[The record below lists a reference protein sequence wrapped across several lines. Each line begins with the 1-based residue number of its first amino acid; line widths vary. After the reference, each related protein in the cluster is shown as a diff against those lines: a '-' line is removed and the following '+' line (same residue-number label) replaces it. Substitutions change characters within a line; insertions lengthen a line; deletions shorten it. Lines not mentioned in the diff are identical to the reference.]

1 MEQKGVCSSRHWQ
14 VMGLFFV
21 SILKL
26 ASAQLRYSLLEES
39 EPGTLV
45 GNVAKDLG
53 LNTAGISERALR
65 LGSEQSQQ
73 YFSLNLESGAII
85 VRSRI
90 DREKLCGTNVNCV
103 LPVEIVLEKPLELY
117 RLEIEI
123 LDTNDHSPVFQN
135 AERTIKITELAAVG
149 TRFPLERAQDPD
161 LGINSV
167 SSYKLSHNKYFSLN
181 VQARKNERPSPVLV
195 LDKAL
200 DREEQAE
207 YKLVLT
213 ALDGGSTPRS
223 GTIVITVIVIDNND
237 NAPVFDNTFYK
248 ISLKENAQLNTL
260 VIRLNATDK
269 DDGSN
274 GEVSYTFEDISSED
288 ISNVFSLEHKTG
300 DIRLKGPLDFEKHHS
315 YEISVKAVDHG
326 IPEMEGH
333 CVIQVDI
340 EDVNDNSPEILIS
353 SLVSSIPEDTPPGTT
368 VGLLRVSDQ
377 DSGKNGEVHL
387 EISPDLPF
395 TITSTQNHYSLVTD
409 GFLDREHAS
418 QYTIVLQATD
428 LGDPQLKTQTALNI
442 SVTDINDNPPR
453 FERSVIN
460 VDIKEN
466 NKPGA
471 LLCTV
476 SASDK
481 DFGENAHITY
491 SIFNSLING
500 SPAMSFIYMDTQ
512 NGNIYAQQSF
522 DYEQAQVLQFT
533 IRAEDSGTP
542 KLSSN
547 CTVYLHI
554 LDENDNQPSILY
566 PGSSRQ
572 VSAQQP
578 LPRSLPAGSLITKV
592 VAIDADSGYNAWL
605 NYNIAKATDLSLFKV
620 SSHTGEVRLA
630 RSFQETDLQV
640 QNLCIVVKDNGTPSL
655 SSTATLLISL
665 GDGSSEESHYS
676 TDLQS
681 EAKQSPNVTMY
692 LIISLAAISVV
703 SFVTLI
709 ILLTK
714 CFRNKQQMT
723 NSEMNHYIGH
733 TQKTLQLNPTSTLRY
748 MEVSMMPGSQQNQYP
763 KTGGSSDINRDTLN
777 MMKSLNFPQ
786 LKQLVNE
793 SDDVISGQFEWR
805 DTAQQ
810 GQPNTDWRF
819 SQAQRPGPS
828 GAQQPTEEAGVW
840 PNNQFETER
849 LQAMILASA
858 NVEAAEGSS
867 AIGAGTGTMGLSARY
882 GPQFTLQHVP
892 DYRQNIY
899 IPGTTSTLTNAA
911 GKRDGKAGA
920 PSGNKKKSGKKEK
933 K

>member
-1 MEQKGVCSSRHWQ
+1 MEQKGVYGSWHWQ

-73 YFSLNLESGAII
+73 YFALNLESGAII
-85 VRSRI
+85 VRSKI

-123 LDTNDHSPVFQN
+123 LDTNDNSPVFQN

-167 SSYKLSHNKYFSLN
+167 SAYKLSQNKYFSLN

-195 LDKAL
+195 LEKAL

-207 YKLVLT
+207 HTLILT
-213 ALDGGSTPRS
+213 ALDGGSPPRS
-223 GTIVITVIVIDNND
+223 GTSLITVLVIDQND
-237 NAPVFDNTFYK
+237 NAPVFDNAFYK
-248 ISLKENAQLNTL
+248 IGLKENAQLNTL

-269 DDGSN
+269 DEGPN
-274 GEVSYTFEDISSED
+274 GEISYTFEDISSED
-288 ISNVFSLEHKTG
+288 ITNVFGLDSKTG
-300 DIRLKGPLDFEKHHS
+300 EIRLKGQLDFEKHHS
-315 YEISVKAVDHG
+315 YEISVKAQDQG
-326 IPEMEGH
+326 TPEMEGH
-333 CVIQVDI
+333 CVIQVEI
-340 EDVNDNSPEILIS
+340 EDVNDNAPEILIS

-395 TITSTQNHYSLVTD
+395 TITSTQNHYSLVTN
-409 GFLDREHAS
+409 GFLDREHVS
-418 QYTIVLQATD
+418 EYTIVLQATD
-428 LGDPQLKTQTALNI
+428 LGDPQLKTQTAVNI
-442 SVTDINDNPPR
+442 TVTDVNDNPPS

-481 DFGENAHITY
+481 DFGENARITY

-500 SPAMSFIYMDTQ
+500 SPTMSFIYMDTQ

-533 IRAEDSGTP
+533 IRAEDFGTP

-547 CTVYLHI
+547 ITVYLHI
-554 LDENDNQPSILY
+554 LDENDNHPSILY
-566 PGSSRQ
+566 PGNSRR
-572 VSAQQP
+572 VPAQQP
-578 LPRSLPAGSLITKV
+578 VPKSLPAGSLITKV
-592 VAIDADSGYNAWL
+592 IAIDADSGYNAWL
-605 NYNIAKATDLSLFKV
+605 NYNITKATDLSLFKV
-620 SSHTGEVRLA
+620 APHTGEVRLA
-630 RSFQETDLQV
+630 RNFQETDSPV
-640 QNLCIVVKDNGTPSL
+640 QNLCIIVKDNGTPSL
-655 SSTATLLISL
+655 SSTASLLISL
-665 GDGSSEESHYS
+665 EDGSSKESHYS
-676 TDLQS
+676 PDLLS
-681 EAKQSPNVTMY
+681 ETKQSPNVTMY

-703 SFVTLI
+703 SFITLI

-714 CFRNKQQMT
+714 CLKNKQQMPD
-723 NSEMNHYIGH
+723 SEMNQYVGH
-733 TQKTLQLNPTSTLRY
+733 THKTLQLNPNSTLRY
-748 MEVSMMPGSQQNQYP
+748 MEVSMMPGSQQNQYS
-763 KTGGSSDINRDTLN
+763 KTGGSSDFNRDTLN

-805 DTAQQ
+805 DTAQV
-810 GQPNTDWRF
+810 R
-819 SQAQRPGPS
+819 
-828 GAQQPTEEAGVW
+828 
-840 PNNQFETER
+840 
-849 LQAMILASA
+849 
-858 NVEAAEGSS
+858 
-867 AIGAGTGTMGLSARY
+867 
-882 GPQFTLQHVP
+882 
-892 DYRQNIY
+892 
-899 IPGTTSTLTNAA
+899 
-911 GKRDGKAGA
+911 
-920 PSGNKKKSGKKEK
+920 
-933 K
+933 

>member
-1 MEQKGVCSSRHWQ
+1 MEQKGVFSPWHWQ

-21 SILKL
+21 TILKL

-73 YFSLNLESGAII
+73 YFALNLETGSII

-123 LDTNDHSPVFQN
+123 LDANDNSPVFQN
-135 AERTIKITELAAVG
+135 VERTIKITELAAVG
-149 TRFPLERAQDPD
+149 TRFPLEKAQDPD
-161 LGINSV
+161 LGSNSV
-167 SSYKLSHNKYFSLN
+167 SSYKLSQSKYFSLN
-181 VQARKNERPSPVLV
+181 VQSRKNERPSPVLV

-207 YKLVLT
+207 HKLILT
-213 ALDGGSTPRS
+213 AFDGGNPPRS
-223 GTIVITVIVIDNND
+223 GTSLITIIVIDQND
-237 NAPVFDNTFYK
+237 NAPVFDNAFYK
-248 ISLKENAQLNTL
+248 ISLKENVRLNTL

-269 DDGSN
+269 DEGLN
-274 GEVSYTFEDISSED
+274 GKISYTFEDILSED
-288 ISNVFSLEHKTG
+288 ITNVFSLDSETG
-300 DIRLKGPLDFEKHHS
+300 EIRLKGQLDYEKHNS
-315 YEISVKAVDHG
+315 YEISVKALDHG
-326 IPEMEGH
+326 TPEMGGH
-333 CVIQVDI
+333 CVIQVDV
-340 EDVNDNSPEILIS
+340 EDVNDNAPEILIS
-353 SLVSSIPEDTPPGTT
+353 SVVSSIPEDTPPGTT
-368 VGLLRVSDQ
+368 VGLLRVSDR
-377 DSGKNGEVHL
+377 DSGRNGEVQL

-395 TITSTQNHYSLVTD
+395 SITSTQNHYSLVTH
-409 GFLDREHAS
+409 GLLDREHTN

-428 LGDPQLKTQTALNI
+428 LGDPQLTTQTAINI
-442 SVTDINDNPPR
+442 SVTDVNDNPPS
-453 FERSVIN
+453 FERSVVN

-471 LLCTV
+471 LLCAV

-491 SIFNSLING
+491 SIINSLFNG

-547 CTVYLHI
+547 ITVYLHI
-554 LDENDNQPSILY
+554 LDENDNQPLILY
-566 PGSSRQ
+566 PGNSRQ
-572 VSAQQP
+572 APAQNP
-578 LPRSLPAGSLITKV
+578 VPRSLPAGSLITKV

-605 NYNIAKATDLSLFKV
+605 HYNIAKATDLSLFKV
-620 SSHTGEVRLA
+620 APHTGEVRLA
-630 RSFQETDLQV
+630 RNFQEMDSPV
-640 QNLCIVVKDNGTPSL
+640 QNLFIVVKDNGSPSL

-665 GDGSSEESHYS
+665 EDGSPKEGHYS
-676 TDLQS
+676 TDLLS

-692 LIISLAAISVV
+692 LIISVVAISVV

-714 CFRNKQQMT
+714 CLRNKQQIT
-723 NSEMNHYIGH
+723 NPEMNQYIGH
-733 TQKTLQLNPTSTLRY
+733 SHKTLQLNPNSTLRY
-748 MEVSMMPGSQQNQYP
+748 MEVSMMPGSQQNQYS

-786 LKQLVNE
+786 LKQLVNQ
-793 SDDVISGQFEWR
+793 SDDVISGHFEWR
-805 DTAQQ
+805 DTAQV
-810 GQPNTDWRF
+810 R
-819 SQAQRPGPS
+819 
-828 GAQQPTEEAGVW
+828 
-840 PNNQFETER
+840 
-849 LQAMILASA
+849 
-858 NVEAAEGSS
+858 
-867 AIGAGTGTMGLSARY
+867 
-882 GPQFTLQHVP
+882 
-892 DYRQNIY
+892 
-899 IPGTTSTLTNAA
+899 
-911 GKRDGKAGA
+911 
-920 PSGNKKKSGKKEK
+920 
-933 K
+933 

>member
-1 MEQKGVCSSRHWQ
+1 MEQKGVYSSRHWQ
-14 VMGLFFV
+14 VMGFFFV

-26 ASAQLRYSLLEES
+26 VSAQLRYSLLEES
-39 EPGTLV
+39 EPGTSV

-73 YFSLNLESGAII
+73 YFALNIESGTIV

-90 DREKLCGTNVNCV
+90 DREKLCGTNVNCI

-123 LDTNDHSPVFQN
+123 LDTNDNAPVFLN

-167 SSYKLSHNKYFSLN
+167 SSYKLSQNKYFSLN

-200 DREEQAE
+200 DREELAE
-207 YKLVLT
+207 HRLVLT
-213 ALDGGSTPRS
+213 AMDGGSPPRS
-223 GTIVITVIVIDNND
+223 GTSLIIVNVIDNND
-237 NAPVFDNTFYK
+237 NAPVFSNSFYK
-248 ISLKENAQLNTL
+248 ISLKENVQVNTL

-269 DDGSN
+269 DEGPN
-274 GEVSYTFEDISSED
+274 GEISYTFEDISSED
-288 ISNVFSLEHKTG
+288 ITNIFKLDSKTG
-300 DIRLKGPLDFEKHHS
+300 DIRLKGQLDFEKHQS
-315 YEISVKAVDHG
+315 YEISVKASDHG
-326 IPEMEGH
+326 VPEMEGH

-340 EDVNDNSPEILIS
+340 EDVNDNAPEILIS
-353 SLVSSIPEDTPPGTT
+353 SLVSSIPEDTPQGTT

-377 DSGKNGEVHL
+377 DSGKNGEIHL

-395 TITSTQNHYSLVTD
+395 TITSAQNHYSLVTD
-409 GFLDREHAS
+409 RLLDREHAS

-428 LGDPQLKTQTALNI
+428 MGEPQLKTQTAINI
-442 SVTDINDNPPR
+442 TITDINDNPPS
-453 FERSVIN
+453 FERSVVN

-481 DFGENAHITY
+481 DFGDNAHITY

-547 CTVYLHI
+547 STVYLHI
-554 LDENDNQPSILY
+554 LDENDNYPSILY
-566 PGSSRQ
+566 PGNSRH
-572 VSAQQP
+572 VPAQQSV
-578 LPRSLPAGSLITKV
+578 PRSLPAGSLITKV

-605 NYNIAKATDLSLFKV
+605 NYNIAKATDSSLFKV
-620 SSHTGEVRLA
+620 ALHTGEVRLA
-630 RSFQETDLQV
+630 RNFQETDSPV
-640 QNLCIVVKDNGTPSL
+640 QNLCIEVKDNGTPPL

-665 GDGSSEESHYS
+665 DDGSSKESRYS
-676 TDLQS
+676 TDLLS
-681 EAKQSPNVTMY
+681 EAKQTPNVTMY
-692 LIISLAAISVV
+692 LIISLVAISLV
-703 SFVTLI
+703 SFVTVI

-714 CFRNKQQMT
+714 CLRHKQQT
-723 NSEMNHYIGH
+723 PSPEMDHYIGH
-733 TQKTLQLNPTSTLRY
+733 THKTLQLNPNSTLRY
-748 MEVSMMPGSQQNQYP
+748 MEVAMMPGSQQNQFP

-793 SDDVISGQFEWR
+793 SDDAISGQFEWR
-805 DTAQQ
+805 DTVQV
-810 GQPNTDWRF
+810 R
-819 SQAQRPGPS
+819 
-828 GAQQPTEEAGVW
+828 
-840 PNNQFETER
+840 
-849 LQAMILASA
+849 
-858 NVEAAEGSS
+858 
-867 AIGAGTGTMGLSARY
+867 
-882 GPQFTLQHVP
+882 
-892 DYRQNIY
+892 
-899 IPGTTSTLTNAA
+899 
-911 GKRDGKAGA
+911 
-920 PSGNKKKSGKKEK
+920 
-933 K
+933 